1 MPASPRPEFTVATVR
16 SHAFGYKQVCL
27 DSAPFIKAAHRI
39 YEDNGLWIARITR
52 VSKLR
57 PSFMIVGDSWNERC
71 DLGETWYVACHSDTR
86 CWLMGAR
93 RTLEI
98 AH

>member
-39 YEDNGLWIARITR
+39 YEDNGF
-52 VSKLR
+52 VDR
-57 PSFMIVGDSWNERC
+57 PHYEGVEAPPELHDRWRFMERA
-71 DLGETWYVACHSDTR
+71 L
-86 CWLMGAR
+86 
-93 RTLEI
+93 
-98 AH
+98 